1 MEIRNK
7 KGVFPVTEENNT
19 VIVSTMESVKRA
31 SWVAEDVPLGQRMI
45 LFDREQHSTHGDRVF
60 GSDQLGGSF
69 IHPDCNS
76 LKVNRAQRSRVI
88 IPGRIS
94 ISAV

>member
-19 VIVSTMESVKRA
+19 VIVSTMESAERA

-45 LFDREQHSTHGDRVF
+45 LFDREQH
-60 GSDQLGGSF
+60 
-69 IHPDCNS
+69 
-76 LKVNRAQRSRVI
+76 
-88 IPGRIS
+88 
-94 ISAV
+94 